1 MIRTLL
7 YSFILLLFTSCLVVK
22 VYQSPEPSES
32 KTEKPQVVHRSMIR
46 SGEVLDLGEKGVHDI
61 LFFSN
66 DKGPEGVFIASGASK
81 HEEDSLSTEGNTWV
95 SKKANQ
101 RIKIVQT
108 DSLNPLLVIDGKINE
123 DRALLESLDPDKIE
137 SINVLKGDA
146 AEKSYGVKGAHGVIE
161 ITLKKQ

>member
-22 VYQSPEPSES
+22 VYQSPEPSEF

-66 DKGPEGVFIASGASK
+66 DKGPEGVFIASGASDHGK
-81 HEEDSLSTEGNTWV
+81 DSLSTEGNT
-95 SKKANQ
+95 
-101 RIKIVQT
+101 
-108 DSLNPLLVIDGKINE
+108 
-123 DRALLESLDPDKIE
+123 
-137 SINVLKGDA
+137 
-146 AEKSYGVKGAHGVIE
+146 
-161 ITLKKQ
+161 

>member
-22 VYQSPEPSES
+22 VYRSPKPLES
-32 KTEKPQVVHRSMIR
+32 KTEKLRVVHRSMIQ

-66 DKGPEGVFIASGASK
+66 DKGPEGVFIASGVSD
-81 HEEDSLSTEGNTWV
+81 HGEDSLSTEGNTWV

-101 RIKIVQT
+101 LIKIVRT
-108 DSLNPLLVIDGKINE
+108 DSLKPLLVIDGKINE
-123 DRALLESLDPDKIE
+123 DRALQQSLDPDKIE
-137 SINVLKGDA
+137 SINVLKGEA
-146 AEKSYGVKGAHGVIE
+146 AENPMG
-161 ITLKKQ
+161 